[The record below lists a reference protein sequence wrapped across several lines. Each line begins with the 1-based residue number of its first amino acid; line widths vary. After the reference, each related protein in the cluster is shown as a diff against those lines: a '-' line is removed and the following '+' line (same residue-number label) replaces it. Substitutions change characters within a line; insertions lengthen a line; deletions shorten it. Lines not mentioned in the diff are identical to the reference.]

1 VGGEFSWYAKP
12 LLLFLFFQ
20 FHRVRRTFLSRR
32 ACYRLLITSI
42 NTAGGG
48 YELNRPLGGVAPA
61 PGPGR
66 HVPCG
71 APNGCGAGAVRAQ
84 ISRTSAERLRE

>member
-1 VGGEFSWYAKP
+1 MVCETASAVSILSVSP
-12 LLLFLFFQ
+12 RQ
-20 FHRVRRTFLSRR
+20 ATFLSRR

-48 YELNRPLGGVAPA
+48 DELNRPLGGVAPA